1 MKITHIQPI
10 PISLPLRKPMRMA
23 GRTMERLESV
33 IVRLE
38 TEGKHAGWGEAAAAP
53 MLTGETVPGIVAAVQ
68 MLADA
73 LVGTDVRD
81 LGRVGA
87 IIASTLAGNPAAKA
101 AVEVAAF
108 DVVGRNAGL
117 PLHALLGGRRA
128 TEFHCLHLL
137 GAGDPAL
144 DLAEAKVKVD
154 EGFTALKYKVANGNL
169 IEEAETL
176 VALRRQSGHG
186 VMIGA
191 DANGGWSRGQ
201 ASRFMSLARES
212 AAEFIEQPVAAEDY
226 EGMIQVAAASALP
239 IAADEAI
246 HSIADIRRLIETK
259 GALGG
264 SLKIMKLAG
273 LVRCLDACRLTHAL
287 GGEINLSGKVGE
299 TSIANAATLA
309 VAAVWGRPSWGL
321 SLTNNYLASDP
332 VKNRIDLQ
340 GGRAHSL
347 DGPGLGVEVDERQL
361 EKLATA

>member
-1 MKITHIQPI
+1 MKITRIQPI
-10 PISLPLRKPMRMA
+10 PIALPLRKPMRMA
-23 GRTMERLESV
+23 GRTYERLDTV
-33 IVRLE
+33 VVRLE
-38 TEGKHAGWGEAAAAP
+38 TEGRLAGWGEASAAP
-53 MLTGETVPGIVAAVQ
+53 QLTGETVPSIVAAVNL
-68 MLADA
+68 LADA
-73 LVGTDVRD
+73 LVGSDVRD

-87 IIASTLAGNPAAKA
+87 IIASTLVGNPAAKA
-101 AVEVAAF
+101 SVEVAAF
-108 DVVGRNAGL
+108 DAVGRNAGL

-128 TEFHCLHLL
+128 TEFDCLYLL

-144 DLAEAKVKVD
+144 DLAEARRKVD

-176 VALRRQSGHG
+176 VALRRQLGHG
-186 VMIGA
+186 VMLGA

-201 ASRFMSLARES
+201 ASLFLNLARES
-212 AAEFIEQPVAAEDY
+212 AAAFIEQPVAADDY
-226 EGMIQVAAASALP
+226 VGMSQVAATSTLP
-239 IAADEAI
+239 IAADESI
-246 HSIADIRRLIETK
+246 HSIADLSRLIETR

-321 SLTNNYLASDP
+321 SLTNNYLVADP
-332 VKNRIDLQ
+332 VKQPLQ
-340 GGRAHSL
+340 LEGGRAHSL
-347 DGPGLGVEVDERQL
+347 DGPGLGVEIDESQL